1 MWFKQMPFI
10 LIFCLMINTILI
22 GTIVIIDMIVGWIQ
36 KCFKNKTSEESTEKV
51 SPLPQLARGRNRIIR
66 VIDMMDASM
75 KTPNSLSNKIKKN
88 NEASNIHSERDR
100 NNSTGQTGQT
110 RETRN
115 TINYAEQ
122 YDSHDAIEVSID
134 DVREYKFEK
143 STFRKNHYEEGKSI
157 SKESINLSQ

>member
-1 MWFKQMPFI
+1 
-10 LIFCLMINTILI
+10 
-22 GTIVIIDMIVGWIQ
+22 
-36 KCFKNKTSEESTEKV
+36 
-51 SPLPQLARGRNRIIR
+51 
-66 VIDMMDASM
+66 MMDASM
-75 KTPNSLSNKIKKN
+75 KTPNSLSNKIKNN
-88 NEASNIHSERDR
+88 NEVTNMYSERDR
-100 NNSTGQTGQT
+100 NNSTGQT